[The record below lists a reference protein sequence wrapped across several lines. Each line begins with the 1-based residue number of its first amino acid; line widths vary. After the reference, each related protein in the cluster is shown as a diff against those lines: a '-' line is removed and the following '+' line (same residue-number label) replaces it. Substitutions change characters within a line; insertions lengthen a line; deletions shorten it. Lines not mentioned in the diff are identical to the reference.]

1 MTYLAKLKAIKCIM
15 DEMFVKKTP
24 LKDIEI
30 TRCEEHDNII
40 YSASVY
46 DHGCEVIVRLDR
58 NADGTYAMKQYC
70 W

>member
-1 MTYLAKLKAIKCIM
+1 MDYLARQRAIKHIM
-15 DEMFVKKTP
+15 DGLFAEKTP

-30 TRCEEHDNII
+30 TRCEEHDNTI

-46 DHGCEVIVRLDR
+46 DHGCDIVIRLDR
-58 NADGTYAMKQYC
+58 NKDGTYSMQQYY